1 MILLEYKMKNFLGC
15 LLSFGCVGLSL
26 FSAMP
31 GLAETNNELDKNV
44 TTVSSSKAIE
54 THLKSVSINDTVIIA
69 ETEVAD
75 LSQTEAITE
84 QPSTRQPLPCR
95 IFPAA
100 SMQQ

>member
-1 MILLEYKMKNFLGC
+1 MKNFLGC
-15 LLSFGCVGLSL
+15 LLGCGCIGMSL
-26 FSAMP
+26 FFAVP
-31 GLAETNNELDKNV
+31 GLAETNNELDKNL
-44 TTVSSSKAIE
+44 TTVSSTKAIE
-54 THLKSVSINDTVIIA
+54 THLQSISIEDTVVIA

-75 LSQTEAITE
+75 SSNSTEAITE

>member
-1 MILLEYKMKNFLGC
+1 MKNFLGC

-31 GLAETNNELDKNV
+31 GLAETNHELDKNV
-44 TTVSSSKAIE
+44 TTVSSNKAIE
-54 THLKSVSINDTVIIA
+54 THLKSISIDDTVVIA

-75 LSQTEAITE
+75 SSNSTEAITE